1 MLKPEEINGKM
12 YQPVECD
19 DYFGCDMCILSESCE
34 DDQYCMWPCLPAE
47 RYDAKNVYFINIE
60 GE

>member
-1 MLKPEEINGKM
+1 MKPELINGKM

-19 DYFGCDMCILSESCE
+19 DYFDCDMCILNASCE
-34 DDQYCMWPCLPAE
+34 DDQYCREPCVPVE
-47 RYDAKNVYFINIE
+47 RHDSKNVYFINIE